1 MRRSRALQLSV
12 AAYLI
17 TLSVIVAL
25 VIQVR
30 HTTLRDMDTPE
41 ARAQWQAW
49 REAEPNQAS
58 DGPVRRRPPSTLEPP
73 ELLLMRDHFAVVMS
87 AAVLFGSLLFAAIL
101 LAVRGVLAP
110 GPEHAS
116 TPDKPAR

>member
-1 MRRSRALQLSV
+1 MHSSRAVKLSV

-17 TLSVIVAL
+17 TLSAIVAL
-25 VIQVR
+25 VLQVR

-49 REAEPNQAS
+49 REAEPNQAN
-58 DGPVRRRPPSTLEPP
+58 DGPVRRRPPESVEPP

-101 LAVRGVLAP
+101 MAVRGVLAP
-110 GPEHAS
+110 GSEHGS